1 MIALLL
7 ILVPL
12 ISGIAAFFFKD
23 EKQSK
28 AWSLVIA
35 FASLAVMSFS
45 LLSADNTAGKTFSAE
60 WLPQL
65 GSSFA
70 LQMDGLSTVLC
81 LLTGL
86 AYPLIFVST
95 WKSKYASPNIFYC
108 LML

>member
-12 ISGIAAFFFKD
+12 IGGIAAFFFKD

-45 LLSADNTAGKTFSAE
+45 LLSADNSLLQPGKVNMHH
-60 WLPQL
+60 P
-65 GSSFA
+65 
-70 LQMDGLSTVLC
+70 
-81 LLTGL
+81 
-86 AYPLIFVST
+86 IFFMV
-95 WKSKYASPNIFYC
+95 
-108 LML
+108 